1 MGDIK
6 NPLSLYTR
14 FMAEENIYKTVAFT
28 KPGEYK
34 IIVAGSL
41 PRACVE
47 QLAGMHILTTEK
59 ESDQETTSLIGKIR
73 DQAELNGVINTL
85 YDLHMPII
93 SVNVI
98 P

>member
-1 MGDIK
+1 MV
-6 NPLSLYTR
+6 S
-14 FMAEENIYKTVAFT
+14 FT

-34 IIVAGSL
+34 IVVAGSL
-41 PRACVE
+41 PLDCGE
-47 QLAGMHILTTEK
+47 QLAGMHILKPEK
-59 ESDQETTSLIGKIR
+59 ESDNGTTSLIGKIR
-73 DQAELNGVINTL
+73 DQAELNGVINSL